1 MKAKAVADMDT
12 ETNIGAETP
21 RGVEGLRV
29 VQAMAGARHGGAE
42 AFFNRLVVALHKAGL
57 DQRVMIRRNSVRAEA
72 LRAGGVEPIQA
83 PFAKHFDWR
92 TRWAFKRLIK
102 RYRPHIVLTWM
113 NRATSACPEG
123 DFVHAARLGG
133 YYSLKYYRRCDH
145 LIGNTHDIVDYLVRA
160 GWPAE
165 RVHYL
170 PNFVDDTPA
179 PPIERSRFDTPD
191 DAPVALGLGRLH
203 VNKGFDTL
211 LRAAAKVPG
220 LYVWLAG
227 AGPQER
233 ELRELARRLGIG
245 DRVRF
250 LGWRSD
256 VASLLATADL
266 FVCSSR
272 HEPLGNVV
280 LEAWAHRVPVVAAA
294 SQGPSALIDHG
305 SNGMLVPVDMSE
317 AMASTIQAVLSSPE
331 LGQRL
336 VEGGRASFEADFTEA
351 AVVRAYLDFFA
362 RVSQTCAA
370 SPAR

>member
-233 ELRELARRLGIG
+233 ELRELARRLGHWRPG
-245 DRVRF
+245 PVPGLAQRRCQPACDRGPVRVF
-250 LGWRSD
+250 
-256 VASLLATADL
+256 
-266 FVCSSR
+266 
-272 HEPLGNVV
+272 
-280 LEAWAHRVPVVAAA
+280 VAA
-294 SQGPSALIDHG
+294 
-305 SNGMLVPVDMSE
+305 
-317 AMASTIQAVLSSPE
+317 
-331 LGQRL
+331 
-336 VEGGRASFEADFTEA
+336 
-351 AVVRAYLDFFA
+351 
-362 RVSQTCAA
+362 
-370 SPAR
+370 